1 MNKNYLLIFTMF
13 CFTSCSSFPSY
24 SGRHQDNPR
33 DFKEKREP
41 RDNQRIAGV
50 KKNPIIIP
58 DNTAKGGVAKQ
69 NSQNPSQKQEGF
81 SKKMLNI
88 NIDKQAAGE

>member
-13 CFTSCSSFPSY
+13 FLISCASFPSY

-41 RDNQRIAGV
+41 RDNQRIARL

-58 DNTAKGGVAKQ
+58 DNTVKGGTAAKQ
-69 NSQNPSQKQEGF
+69 NSQNPPQKQEGF
-81 SKKMLNI
+81 SQKMLNI
-88 NIDKQAAGE
+88 AKQAVGE